1 MDALWELLSLTFSI
15 FLKTVIL
22 TLGMDILTMTLF
34 SDGIVMVD
42 NGEK

>member
-15 FLKTVIL
+15 FLRTVIL

-34 SDGIVMVD
+34 SDGNVMVD
-42 NGEK
+42 NGEI

>member
-22 TLGMDILTMTLF
+22 TLGMDIVTMTLF

-42 NGEK
+42 NGEI

>member
-1 MDALWELLSLTFSI
+1 MDALWELLLLTFSI

-34 SDGIVMVD
+34 SDGIVKVD
-42 NGEK
+42 NGEI

>member
-42 NGEK
+42 DGEI

>member
-42 NGEK
+42 NGEI

>member
-22 TLGMDILTMTLF
+22 ILGMDILTMTLF
-34 SDGIVMVD
+34 SDGIVMED
-42 NGEK
+42 KGEI